1 MKKDD
6 LRTCICCGKK
16 YEYCPRCG
24 KYDQYPRWMTNFHD
38 ANCRE
43 IFHTTIE
50 YVAHNITDDQARKR
64 LDKCD
69 LSNKESFDPAVREMI
84 TKLYPPKVEIVPEPE
99 VAEETVESEE
109 TEQPLVVR
117 KKIKIRGGQSHQ

>member
-1 MKKDD
+1 MKKDY
-6 LRTCICCGKK
+6 LRTCICCGKE

-43 IFHTTIE
+43 IFQTTIE
-50 YVAHNITDDQARKR
+50 YMSHNITDDQARTR

-69 LSNKESFDPAVREMI
+69 LSNKVTFDSTVQRMI
-84 TKLYPPKVEIVPEPE
+84 DTLYPPKVEIMPKPE
-99 VAEETVESEE
+99 VTESEE
-109 TEQPLVVR
+109 TEQPLVR
-117 KKIKIRGGQSHQ
+117 KKIKIKGGQSHQ

>member
-1 MKKDD
+1 MKKND
-6 LRTCICCGKK
+6 LRACICCGKE

-43 IFHTTIE
+43 IFQTTIE
-50 YVAHNITDDQARKR
+50 YMSHNITDDQARAR

-69 LSNKESFDPAVREMI
+69 LSNKSTFDHSVQVMLD
-84 TKLYPPKVEIVPEPE
+84 KLYPPKLTIMPEPE
-99 VAEETVESEE
+99 VSELEE
-109 TEQPLVVR
+109 TEQPLVR
-117 KKIKIRGGQSHQ
+117 KKIKIKGGQPHQ

>member
-1 MKKDD
+1 MKKDY
-6 LRTCICCGKK
+6 LRTCICCGKE

-43 IFHTTIE
+43 IFQTTIE
-50 YVAHNITDDQARKR
+50 YMSHNITDDQTRAR

-69 LSNKESFDPAVREMI
+69 LSNKGTFDHSVQVMLD
-84 TKLYPPKVEIVPEPE
+84 KLYPQQPKIMPEPE
-99 VAEETVESEE
+99 ASESEE
-109 TEQPLVVR
+109 TEQLVR
-117 KKIKIRGGQSHQ
+117 KKIKIKGGAERTVKE

>member
-1 MKKDD
+1 MKKND
-6 LRTCICCGKK
+6 LRACICCGKE

-43 IFHTTIE
+43 IFQTTIE
-50 YVAHNITDDQARKR
+50 YMSHNITDDQARAR

-69 LSNKESFDPAVREMI
+69 LSNKSTFDHSVQVMLD
-84 TKLYPPKVEIVPEPE
+84 KLYPPKLTIMPEPE
-99 VAEETVESEE
+99 VPELEE
-109 TEQPLVVR
+109 TEQPLVR
-117 KKIKIRGGQSHQ
+117 KKIKIKGGQPHQ